1 MKKGLRDRG
10 QSMDDVL
17 CGKWALLRINI
28 HDNGTSRHF
37 LDWRILYTIFKEI
50 IENFMWDA

>member
-28 HDNGTSRHF
+28 HDNGTSRHC